1 MKKFLTLLMVC
12 IVFAAGMA
20 VPAQAGAGKAVV
32 KGQVQ
37 SVDAAAG
44 AATLLTLRGETVV
57 VVLPAGFDLT
67 TLAVGDWLLA
77 RGAWQADGSLAA
89 TFAREVVVDDGDMDD
104 DDQDDKTAGAYCSGM
119 QTKPHPVAA
128 RISARYGVT
137 VEWVMGYFCQGFG
150 MGEILL
156 ALKTQQING
165 MDANALLAAKG
176 EGKGWG
182 EIWKEAGLVGSER
195 AEDVPPGWL
204 KKQDETTWQHPGKG
218 PKKDK

>member
-20 VPAQAGAGKAVV
+20 APAQAGAGKAVV

-89 TFAREVVVDDGDMDD
+89 TFAREVVLDDDDMDD
-104 DDQDDKTAGAYCSGM
+104 EDGEDDEDKAAGAYCSGM

-165 MDANALLAAKG
+165 MDANALLAARTKAKAG
-176 EGKGWG
+176 GRSGK
-182 EIWKEAGLVGSER
+182 KPV
-195 AEDVPPGWL
+195 
-204 KKQDETTWQHPGKG
+204 WQAASKPRTPRQGG
-218 PKKDK
+218 